1 MSKFSYIILH
11 YKNMKDTI
19 ECVESIKKISKEPIV
34 IVDNHTL
41 KKEQKKELEKYTKDI
56 ILLQDNIGFAKANNK
71 GVLYAKEK
79 YNPDFYIVLNN
90 DIVISDTLF
99 EKKIQKR
106 YKENQ
111 FDILGPKIDTN
122 NGNSVNPFPVYKT
135 KEEVEQII
143 KRTKRNIHIF
153 SSKFLYSLF
162 SFYHQIKY
170 NIKPEKPLENGKEI
184 EENIAVHGC
193 AVIFSKKYI
202 EDYKYAFYNDTFLYH
217 EEEFLYYRIKRD
229 KRISVYDP
237 DISLFH
243 KEGASLNQ
251 LFNQKNREK
260 ELFRNKEILKSL
272 EKLYVIMNNNEKI

>member
-41 KKEQKKELEKYTKDI
+41 KKEQTKDI

-143 KRTKRNIHIF
+143 KITKRNIHIF
-153 SSKFLYSLF
+153 SYKFLYSLF

-272 EKLYVIMNNNEKI
+272 EKLYVNINNNEKI